1 MIISCQQK
9 QDYETYVSDVE
20 ILNHDQWFDK
30 TKLIFIQEKDIWEKD
45 SVFNKSYFTY
55 LDP

>member
-20 ILNHDQWFDK
+20 ILNHDQWSDK